1 MTDHDRVRRALR
13 RALAL
18 NGGFMVV
25 ELLVGLWSG
34 SLALTSDAAHMF
46 GDTAALALALV
57 VAELAR
63 RPRSPGRTFGLLR
76 SEALGA
82 FANALLLLAACVVI
96 VAHAAEH
103 IVHGPPTFP
112 ALPVL
117 AVAVLG
123 LLINL
128 GSALVLARSDSGN
141 INVRGA
147 LLHMLADALGSIGAI
162 LAALLAWR
170 WDLRLADPIISLGI
184 AALIA
189 FGALAVLRD
198 AATALLD
205 FTPRGVDDARIAQ
218 ALAGV
223 PGVAAVHELHLWA
236 IGPSPLLT
244 AHLVPAAGASPAA
257 LLAEA
262 ERVLRDEHG
271 IHHSTLQVDPPAD
284 TACPQE
290 ACPLFA
296 DPEAPPDNPGHHH
309 HAHNG
314 HHHHAHAH

>member
-1 MTDHDRVRRALR
+1 MTADHDRVRPALR

-25 ELLVGLWSG
+25 ELVVGLWSG

-96 VAHAAEH
+96 VAHAVEH
-103 IVHGPPTFP
+103 VVHGPPPFP

-128 GSALVLARSDSGN
+128 GSALALARSDSAN

-184 AALIA
+184 AALITA
-189 FGALAVLRD
+189 GAVAVLRD
-198 AATALLD
+198 AAAALLD
-205 FTPRGVDDARIAQ
+205 FTPRGVDDARIAG
-218 ALAGV
+218 ALAAV

-284 TACPQE
+284 ACPQE

-296 DPEAPPDNPGHHH
+296 DPPAEPHGHHGH
-309 HAHNG
+309 PHAHHG
-314 HHHHAHAH
+314 HHHAHAHP